1 MHKVA
6 WRDFLNKTSRG
17 ILATLSRIYDR
28 KFCKKGE
35 WLKVKYCWKKVCH
48 RCSTVPCIHLWDL
61 VLDKV
66 PLEVIFICEVLSWL
80 LGTGVYVVIKLLMH
94 WPRQTIICFL
104 ERLKMTGDSDS
115 PILFKVLYLKKVIV
129 QLVQQTFPI
138 QLLHSYN
145 YIQVFVF
152 VILHKE
158 KLTK

>member
-6 WRDFLNKTSRG
+6 WRDFVNKTSRG

-35 WLKVKYCWKKVCH
+35 WLKVKYCSKKVCH
-48 RCSTVPCIHLWDL
+48 RSLRSGFRQ
-61 VLDKV
+61 V

-80 LGTGVYVVIKLLMH
+80 LCTGVYVVIKFLMH
-94 WPRQTIICFL
+94 WSRQAQLFCFL

-152 VILHKE
+152 VILQKE